1 MAALKLH
8 KGRGL
13 YSDVRWYS
21 LDLAEPVFGFDRVH
35 FMPYRITQQMI
46 NQVGDGS
53 LNRTQYL
60 PDIDGRGSG
69 NIHPSFIDILRANEA
84 GVTMQL
90 VLVSR
95 KNKARIYG
103 PAIKED
109 YRGGDSIYHLPHANV
124 PAANFFPMIEPLDE
138 LTPDEQK
145 KQELLRQIAQ
155 DYGLTNLMPVEPTRE
170 DLLKDCRY
178 YKGGNVN
185 TYNNPNLSRY
195 EWLESIYV
203 DRGGKMMTSQMQ
215 EYEALGGKRFAGVP
229 YALLI
234 IMYTHWAKAVWNVK
248 ENLPEFYSLVEEYIH
263 ISTTIYKSDVFP
275 SNGCT
280 DEEDE

>member
-1 MAALKLH
+1 MTSLKLH
-8 KGRGL
+8 KGRGR

-21 LDLAEPVFGFDRVH
+21 LDLADPVFGFDRVH

-95 KNKARIYG
+95 QNKARIYG
-103 PAIKED
+103 PAIGEG
-109 YRGGDSIYHLPHANV
+109 YTGGDSVYHLPHANV
-124 PAANFFPMIEPLDE
+124 PTANFFPMIEPLDE

-145 KQELLRQIAQ
+145 KQDILRQIAH
-155 DYGLTNLMPVEPTRE
+155 DYGLTHLVPDEPTRE

-178 YKGGNVN
+178 YNGGNLN
-185 TYNNPNLSRY
+185 TDTDPDFNRY
-195 EWLESIYV
+195 EWLESVYV
-203 DRGGKMMTSQMQ
+203 ENGGRMLKSQMRS
-215 EYEALGGKRFAGVP
+215 YESMGGKRFAGVP
-229 YALLI
+229 YPLLI
-234 IMYTHWAKAVWNVK
+234 VMFTHWKKVK
-248 ENLPEFYSLVEEYIH
+248 GDLNFKERLADFYNMVEDYLHFPIPC
-263 ISTTIYKSDVFP
+263 YRSDVFP
-275 SNGCT
+275 SKS
-280 DEEDE
+280 DIDD